1 MGRMRTLVSFIAGA
15 VTVGFVVGALAVAGV
30 IDDDAPPPSSAAPA
44 ATAPSSGGKAPPS
57 PKPGSVADIYRR
69 VSPGVAFVSSSS
81 SGGSGGGV
89 LGGSQGGGNAATGSG
104 FVYDDQGHIVTND
117 HVVEGFNTFSVRVG
131 SNEAPIPAKLA
142 GKDPSSDL
150 AVLKIDPGAVPGGLK
165 PLELGDSD
173 ALLKM
178 PGGACPGGLKPLE
191 LGDSDA
197 LQPGD
202 QAIAI
207 GSPFGLEGTVTEG
220 IVSALGRTIQA
231 PNGFPIANAVQT
243 DAAINPGNSGGPLL
257 DGNGR
262 VIGVNSQIKTDNGG
276 DNSGVGFAVPVS
288 TIKQVVPQIQAGGKV
303 VRAYLGVSNSDS
315 ADHTGAVVQDVV
327 PNGPADKSG
336 LQPGDKVTAIND
348 KPILSSDDVS
358 AAVNNL
364 KPGQQAKLSVVRGG
378 DHRTL
383 NVELGTRPDR
393 PSNP

>member
-1 MGRMRTLVSFIAGA
+1 MGPMRTLVSFIGGA
-15 VTVGFVVGALAVAGV
+15 VTVGFVVGALAIAGV
-30 IDDDAPPPSSAAPA
+30 IDDDAAQTSSAAPS
-44 ATAPSSGGKAPPS
+44 ATAPSGKNAPPS

-69 VSPGVAFVSSSS
+69 VSPGVVFVSSSGAGNS
-81 SGGSGGGV
+81 LGGG
-89 LGGSQGGGNAATGSG
+89 GGAATGSG
-104 FVYDDQGHIVTND
+104 FVFDDQGHIVTND
-117 HVVEGFNTFSVRVG
+117 HVVEDFNTFSVRIG
-131 SNEAPIPAKLA
+131 SDETPIPAKLA

-150 AVLKIDPGAVPGGLK
+150 AVLKIDPGAVK
-165 PLELGDSD
+165 
-173 ALLKM
+173 
-178 PGGACPGGLKPLE
+178 GGLKPLE

-288 TIKQVVPQIQAGGKV
+288 TIKDVVPQIQNGGKV

-315 ADHTGAVVQDVV
+315 PDHSGAVVQDVV
-327 PNGPADKSG
+327 QNGPAEKGG
-336 LQPGDKVTAIND
+336 LQLGDKITEIND

-364 KPGQQAKLSVVRGG
+364 KPGQQAKLTVVRGG
-378 DHRTL
+378 DRRTL